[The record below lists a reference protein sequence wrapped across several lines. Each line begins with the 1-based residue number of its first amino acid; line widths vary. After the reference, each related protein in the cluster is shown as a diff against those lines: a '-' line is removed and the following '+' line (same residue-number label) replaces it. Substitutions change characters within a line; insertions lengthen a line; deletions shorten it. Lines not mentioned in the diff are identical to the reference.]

1 MRFSELWHWR
11 GTIDR
16 GPYALI
22 GFVGF
27 ALKHGLD
34 RLLATF
40 VYDRPWG
47 IFNYWIP
54 PSEAVHFAS
63 LREKDAEFLVAMVA
77 LSLPFIWVG
86 VGLTLRRLRS
96 AGLPTWLILFF
107 FAPFVNGLFL
117 IVMAVLPPRI
127 SEGRQPEVTVSRS
140 FPWLARVIPNH
151 PFGSAAMGVL
161 ATSMLGVPLTMFSTQ
176 VLINYGWGLFVALPF
191 VLGFVSVMIYSYHGP
206 RSLGFCLWVSML
218 SALFAGAML
227 LAVALEGIICLVMIL
242 PLALPLAA
250 FGGFLG
256 YVTQRGSGGRIDT
269 SQALPALILALP
281 GLMLFEH
288 AALPDPPT
296 FEVKTAIEINAPPEA
311 VWRKV
316 VAFSE
321 LPEPEDWLFRLGL
334 AYPMRATIQGEGAG
348 AERHCVFSTG
358 SFVEPIEVWDE
369 PRLLKFSVTSNP
381 PPMEEWTPYRAVH
394 PPHLDNFLVSNGG
407 QFLLSALPG
416 GRTRLEGTTWYRHS
430 MWPAPYWQLWSDEI
444 IHRIHLRVLRHIKA
458 GAEDPA

>member
-1 MRFSELWHWR
+1 MRFSELWRWR
-11 GTIDR
+11 GTIER

-22 GFVGF
+22 GFLGF

-40 VYDRPWG
+40 AFDRPWG

-54 PSEAVHFAS
+54 LPEALRFTS
-63 LREKDAEFLVAMVA
+63 LPDKDATFLVAMVT
-77 LSLPFIWVG
+77 LSLPFIWIG
-86 VGLTLRRLRS
+86 LGLTLRRLRS
-96 AGLPTWLILFF
+96 VGLPTWLILFF
-107 FAPFVNGLFL
+107 FAPLVNVLFL
-117 IVMAVLPPRI
+117 IMMAVLPPRI
-127 SEGRQPEVTVSRS
+127 SESGRPDATAARP

-161 ATSMLGVPLTMFSTQ
+161 ATSVLGVPLTMFSTQ
-176 VLINYGWGLFVALPF
+176 VLISYGWGLFVALPF

-218 SALFAGAML
+218 SVLLAGAMI

-256 YVTQRGSGGRIDT
+256 NVTQRGSGGRIDT
-269 SQALPALILALP
+269 SHAFPALVLALP
-281 GLMLFEH
+281 GLMLLEH
-288 AALPDPPT
+288 VASPDPPT

-311 VWRKV
+311 VWQKV
-316 VAFSE
+316 VVLSE
-321 LPEPEDWLFRLGL
+321 LPDPDDWLFRLGL
-334 AYPMRATIQGEGAG
+334 AYPIRATIHGEGVG

-407 QFLLSALPG
+407 QFLLSPLPRS
-416 GRTRLEGTTWYRHS
+416 RTRLEGTTWYRHS

>member
-1 MRFSELWHWR
+1 MQFSELWRWQ
-11 GTIDR
+11 GTIER

-22 GFVGF
+22 GVVGF
-27 ALKHGLD
+27 ALKHSLD
-34 RLLATF
+34 RLLATWWF
-40 VYDRPWG
+40 DRPWG

-54 PSEAVHFAS
+54 LPKAIRFLSLPEKEAV
-63 LREKDAEFLVAMVA
+63 FLATMVA

-107 FAPFVNGLFL
+107 FAPFVNVLFL
-117 IVMAVLPPRI
+117 IMMAVLPPRTLE
-127 SEGRQPEVTVSRS
+127 SSRPEGNPLRS
-140 FPWLARVIPNH
+140 WPWLARVIPDH
-151 PFGSAAMGVL
+151 AVGSAALGVL
-161 ATSMLGVPLTMFSTQ
+161 ATSVLGVPLTVFSTQ
-176 VLINYGWGLFVALPF
+176 VLMNYGWGLFVATPF
-191 VLGFVSVMIYSYHGP
+191 VLGLVSVMIYGYHRP
-206 RSLGFCLWVSML
+206 RSPGLCLWVSLL
-218 SALFAGAML
+218 SALLAGSML
-227 LAVALEGIICLVMIL
+227 LAVALEGIICLLMIL

-256 YVTQRGSGGRIDT
+256 YVIQHGSESRIDT
-269 SQALPALILALP
+269 SHAFPALILALP

-288 AALPDPPT
+288 AALPEPPT
-296 FEVKTAIEINAPPEA
+296 FEVKTAIEISAPPEA
-311 VWRKV
+311 VWKKV

-334 AYPMRATIQGEGAG
+334 AYPIRATMHGEGVG

-407 QFLLSALPG
+407 QFLLSELPDD
-416 GRTRLEGTTWYRHS
+416 RTRLEGTTWYRHS
-430 MWPAPYWQLWSDEI
+430 MRPATYWRLWSDEI
-444 IHRIHLRVLRHIKA
+444 IQRIHGRVLRHIKA
-458 GAEDPA
+458 GAEGPA

>member
-1 MRFSELWHWR
+1 
-11 GTIDR
+11 
-16 GPYALI
+16 
-22 GFVGF
+22 
-27 ALKHGLD
+27 
-34 RLLATF
+34 
-40 VYDRPWG
+40 
-47 IFNYWIP
+47 
-54 PSEAVHFAS
+54 
-63 LREKDAEFLVAMVA
+63 
-77 LSLPFIWVG
+77 
-86 VGLTLRRLRS
+86 
-96 AGLPTWLILFF
+96 
-107 FAPFVNGLFL
+107 
-117 IVMAVLPPRI
+117 
-127 SEGRQPEVTVSRS
+127 
-140 FPWLARVIPNH
+140 
-151 PFGSAAMGVL
+151 MGVL

-191 VLGFVSVMIYSYHGP
+191 VLGLVSVMIYSYHGP
-206 RSLGFCLWVSML
+206 RNLGFCLWVSML

-256 YVTQRGSGGRIDT
+256 YVIQRGSERRIDT
-269 SQALPALILALP
+269 SHAFSALILALP

-288 AALPDPPT
+288 AALPAPPT

-334 AYPMRATIQGEGAG
+334 AYPIRATVQGEGVG

-430 MWPAPYWQLWSDEI
+430 MWPASYWQLWSDEI
-444 IHRIHLRVLRHIKA
+444 IHRIHRRVLRHIKA
-458 GAEDPA
+458 EAEDPA